1 MKKKIV
7 ISVFSA
13 LILITALIFFKV
25 GLDSHI
31 YDMEHPEEV
40 GFLAGL
46 GVIIAIFYGSF
57 VIFYELDL
65 FYTVYYFFVKQ
76 RTKAK
81 SILNVL
87 ANLSLLM
94 VIVYT
99 YLSEAIM
106 ALRVFELT
114 PIFWFFILYLIFR
127 IAYVI
132 VSRVPSI
139 KETKINSTEANQDAD
154 VIEEHI

>member
-25 GLDSHI
+25 GIDSHI
-31 YDMEHPEEV
+31 YDKEHPEEV

-46 GVIIAIFYGSF
+46 GVIIAILYGSF

-81 SILNVL
+81 SVLNVL

-94 VIVYT
+94 VIVYS
-99 YLSEAIM
+99 YLVEAIM
-106 ALRVFELT
+106 ALRVFEMT
-114 PIFWFFILYLIFR
+114 PIFWFLLLYLIFR
-127 IAYVI
+127 IAYII
-132 VSRVPSI
+132 VS
-139 KETKINSTEANQDAD
+139 KIL
-154 VIEEHI
+154 VIRDSDK